1 MKTAL
6 INKIIEDF
14 NSLSLEDR
22 EYAVNIIEKQLIDA
36 KREAISIRA
45 KEAAGNYRKGR
56 CQTGTVSDLHKD
68 LNSD

>member
-45 KEAAGNYRKGR
+45 KEAIENYRKGN